1 MNWVCFE
8 HWFIAELIEHGMLQ
22 QESQFFKLFVH
33 LDSRADSAA
42 QLSLIGIFWFFIS
55 QRNLHINNFRKF
67 ECWKKPWIASSAP
80 WITRTWNLRKNRE
93 LQIRELR
100 NRELRG
106 SPVSMYV
113 IWHEAAFF
121 YCRKNQILGE
131 EFNQLSA
138 NCKQKLQLSS
148 KVDLAYEMSLIRW
161 LTCRASYQ

>member
-1 MNWVCFE
+1 MPSLWFEPSGVERMKQNQQLITVRNWVCFE

-22 QESQFFKLFVH
+22 QEPQFFKLFVH

-67 ECWKKPWIASSAP
+67 ECWEKPWIASSAP

-106 SPVSMYV
+106 SPVFLFPFPAGVQKMWTY
-113 IWHEAAFF
+113 
-121 YCRKNQILGE
+121 YYT
-131 EFNQLSA
+131 QL
-138 NCKQKLQLSS
+138 
-148 KVDLAYEMSLIRW
+148 W
-161 LTCRASYQ
+161 T